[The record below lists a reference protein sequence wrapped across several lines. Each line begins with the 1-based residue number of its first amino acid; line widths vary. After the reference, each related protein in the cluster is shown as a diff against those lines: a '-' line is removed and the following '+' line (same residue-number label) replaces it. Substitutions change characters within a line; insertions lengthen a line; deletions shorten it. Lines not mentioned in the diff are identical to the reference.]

1 MLEIWTGETVDE
13 KVVEMYGGVKREAM
27 LEGVDVN
34 ERKLFIRILYT
45 LSVIE
50 KYSRPIDTQPLITI
64 LSSDRQSLNIASLM
78 QLCTGGNNLSILE
91 KSLQVLN
98 KMHSPVQLAMKIIR
112 QFLPTRFRFH
122 SPHYYK
128 QILSPN
134 PSPQL
139 YEYILTHYDQ

>member
-1 MLEIWTGETVDE
+1 LLEIWTGETVDE

-64 LSSDRQSLNIASLM
+64 LS
-78 QLCTGGNNLSILE
+78 
-91 KSLQVLN
+91 
-98 KMHSPVQLAMKIIR
+98 
-112 QFLPTRFRFH
+112 
-122 SPHYYK
+122 
-128 QILSPN
+128 
-134 PSPQL
+134 
-139 YEYILTHYDQ
+139 